1 MNEGSASRPLQAVG
15 PFHLQATVR
24 VLQRRPTNRVD
35 IWEDGCH
42 RRALSTPDG
51 VLLVETRNLGSV
63 DDPQVRFAILN
74 GKPSRATQGFVAA
87 SLRRMLGLD
96 VDPTSVQR
104 LAERVRGLR
113 PTALAL
119 RGMRPPRFPSLFEAF
134 GSVIPFQ
141 QLSLDAG
148 VSIVGRMVD
157 RFGATLDLGGERW
170 HAFPEP
176 AVVAE
181 AGIEALKSGGLSLQK
196 AETLRRVAGQIASRE
211 LTEERLAALSTRDA
225 LAELM
230 SIPGVGP
237 WTAAVVLLRGLGR
250 TDVFPP
256 NDTGVARGLGAL
268 LERKPGPTPAAVI
281 GRFGEQR
288 GYLYFYSLGA
298 QLISRGLIDPAPRVR
313 HLFSGR
319 LPLEAGRRKKGSS
332 QQGVDGSHPIAGRVG
347 GRKSSRGRSWQ

>member
-1 MNEGSASRPLQAVG
+1 MNDGSASHLLRALG

-24 VLQRRPTNRVD
+24 LLQRRPTNRVD

-74 GKPSRATQGFVAA
+74 GKPSRATEKFVAA
-87 SLRRMLGLD
+87 SIRRMFGLD

-104 LAERVRGLR
+104 LAERTRGLR

-134 GSVIPFQ
+134 GSIIPFQ

-157 RFGATLDLGGERW
+157 HFGATLDLGGKGW
-170 HAFPEP
+170 LAFPEP
-176 AVVAE
+176 EVIAG
-181 AGIEALKSGGLSLQK
+181 AGIEALKSVGLSRQK
-196 AETLRRVAGQIASRE
+196 AETLRRLAVQIASRE
-211 LTEERLAALSTRDA
+211 LTEESLAALSTRDA
-225 LAELM
+225 LAELTN
-230 SIPGVGP
+230 IPGVGP
-237 WTAAVVLLRGLGR
+237 WTAAAVLLRGFGR

-268 LERKPGPTPAAVI
+268 FARKAGPTPADVI
-281 GRFGEQR
+281 ERFGEHR

-298 QLISRGLIDPAPRVR
+298 QLLSRGLIDPAPRAR
-313 HLFSGR
+313 HLSSER
-319 LPLEAGRRKKGSS
+319 LPLEAGRRKKGSP
-332 QQGVDGSHPIAGRVG
+332 Q
-347 GRKSSRGRSWQ
+347 